1 MGYMEIGE
9 EQTTDVSVE
18 RGLYVLRY
26 ESAKLTGDPPSIFIR
41 PAAGS
46 EHAVR
51 LIAVPGTDDN
61 RLSIPGSNMVVLV
74 YQEASLRITSRAR
87 SHNGSVQ
94 ASLRLEPLGKG
105 PGLEDVLNKR
115 PAISTSADGP
125 AYSSAASLPK
135 PDITVLMHVS
145 RRGDV
150 VVGPD
155 TWIGGPEAP
164 AQIEGIEV
172 RWTSPTP
179 NLDIECQALGHNP
192 GGQWSEW
199 TPSGR
204 FAGSRGQAR
213 GLMGLRFRLTQAR
226 SSDFQ
231 VQAEALFN
239 DGTTFRKSGQQIEL
253 ISPSGMVALVGLR
266 LSVIADQQASSQW
279 RGATEQHRRVRVF
292 RSAQLQREGR

>member
-1 MGYMEIGE
+1 MEIGE
-9 EQTTDVSVE
+9 EQTTEISVE

-41 PAAGS
+41 PATGS

-61 RLSIPGSNMVVLV
+61 RLSIPSSNMVVLA
-74 YQEASLRITSRAR
+74 YQDAALRITSRAR
-87 SHNGSVQ
+87 TRNGSVQ
-94 ASLRLEPLGKG
+94 ANLRLEPLGKG
-105 PGLEDVLNKR
+105 PGLDDVLNK
-115 PAISTSADGP
+115 ASSSTTSAVSP
-125 AYSSAASLPK
+125 SYSSFSPLPK

-150 VVGPD
+150 VAGPD
-155 TWIGGPEAP
+155 IWVGGPEAP

-172 RWTSPTP
+172 RWTSPIP
-179 NLDIECQALGHNP
+179 NLDIEYQALGHSP
-192 GGQWSEW
+192 GGQWAEW

-204 FAGSRGQAR
+204 FVGTRGQAR
-213 GLMGLRFRLTQAR
+213 PLVGMRFRLTQAR

-239 DGTTFRKSGQQIEL
+239 DGTAFRKSGQQVEL
-253 ISPSGMVALVGLR
+253 ISPSGIVALVGLR
-266 LSVIADQQASSQW
+266 LSVVADQQVASQW
-279 RGATEQHRRVRVF
+279 RGATEQHKRVRVF